1 MITFNNVLDLQNYC
15 YNLFAQ
21 LTNSR
26 MFLSAKMIKA
36 IESSIYDF
44 YNNQLGLICYND
56 KFQLRLAKRGLY
68 LERKMMRKNFR
79 ENRKYLY
86 ADLKISMSNVI
97 PFVETLLVP
106 LSVGKLP
113 PISNKGK
120 TSGLIVWDDNSLKI
134 GVHDY
139 SWTFIPSDMEKF
151 NIQHGKLSLFVYNDK
166 KETNVKVLSSLS
178 ENKTE
183 EGKSAEA

>member
-1 MITFNNVLDLQNYC
+1 MIRFNNILDLQNYC

-21 LTNSR
+21 LANSR
-26 MFLSAKMIKA
+26 VYLSSKMIKT

-56 KFQLRLAKRGLY
+56 KFQLRLAKRGLF

-86 ADLKISMSNVI
+86 ADLKISMSNVK

-106 LSVGKLP
+106 LSSNNLP
-113 PISNKGK
+113 AISNKGN
-120 TSGLIVWDDNSLKI
+120 TPGLIVWDNNNLEI

-139 SWTFIPSDMEKF
+139 SWTFIPSDMEKY
-151 NIQHGKLSLFVYNDK
+151 NIQHGKLSLFVYDDK
-166 KETNVKVLSSLS
+166 KEFNVKVLSSS
-178 ENKTE
+178 SKSKPE
-183 EGKSAEA
+183 EEKSAEA

>member
-1 MITFNNVLDLQNYC
+1 MVRFNNIPDLQNYC
-15 YNLFAQ
+15 YTLFAQ

-86 ADLKISMSNVI
+86 ADLKISMSNVK

-106 LSVGKLP
+106 LSSGKLP

-120 TSGLIVWDDNSLKI
+120 TAGLIVWDENTLKI
-134 GVHDY
+134 GVNDY
-139 SWTFIPSDMEKF
+139 SWSFIPSDMEKF
-151 NIQHGKLSLFVYNDK
+151 NIQHGKLALYVYDDK
-166 KETNVKVLSSLS
+166 KETNVKVLNSSS
-178 ENKTE
+178 ENEPE
-183 EGKSAEA
+183 EEKSAEA